1 MSNYNSKTPEIMK
14 KGFYYLFLGAT
25 CLTLSGC
32 IGKFEEYNTNPYQP
46 TKVAATDLLAT
57 MFHVYASPNQ
67 NDCQFNNCMWGCFS
81 GHVAA
86 PAQWEFGENTFLYY
100 NAQNKHNDGS
110 WSNYYGRIY
119 PNFYRIQEVTEGRG
133 VVYSIAMITRI
144 YAMHIMLSLQ
154 GPIPYTQMISGNTK
168 AAYDSEEVAW
178 KALFEDLDKAII
190 DLENNK
196 TQVNSDLAGV
206 DQFFKGDLTKWLK
219 FANTLKL
226 RMAIRVSDVYPE
238 AQALAEAAVKS
249 GVMESK
255 DDSAFDTTSGG
266 IQKNGYSIVD
276 AWGEVKANANVISY
290 MNGYNDPRLPK
301 YFTQQKVNEDNP
313 VKYLGVRFGPSQ
325 TPTPADYANYSRL
338 VIATDDQK
346 PQPVMYAAEA
356 AFLRAEGALKG
367 WNMGGDA
374 KEFYEKGIRL
384 SFEEFGVSGADA
396 YIENKTLAPAP
407 YQDFGH
413 GGNDFPSLSD
423 VKIKWDEGGS
433 ERNLE
438 RVLVQK
444 WIALYLDPLNGWSD
458 FRRTGFPKLAM
469 STKVAGGSPVSIVR
483 GQRRLRFPESEY
495 NNNTQNVLDAVKM
508 LNGGVDDAAHDL
520 WWAKKD

>member
-1 MSNYNSKTPEIMK
+1 MK
-14 KGFYYLFLGAT
+14 KVTKYLFIGIS
-25 CLTLSGC
+25 CLLLSGC

-46 TKVAATDLLAT
+46 AKVSATDLLAT

-154 GPIPYTQMISGNTK
+154 GPIPYTQMVSGNTK
-168 AAYDSEEVAW
+168 AAYDSEETAW

-190 DLENNK
+190 DIENNK
-196 TQVNSDLAGV
+196 TQVNSDLAAI

-226 RMAIRVSDVYPE
+226 RMAIRVSNVYPE
-238 AQALAEAAVKS
+238 AQAIAEAAVKS

-276 AWGEVKANANVISY
+276 SWGEVKANANIISY
-290 MNGYNDPRLPK
+290 MNGYKDPRLPK
-301 YFTQQKVNEDNP
+301 YFTQQNVNKDNP

-338 VIATDDQK
+338 AIATDDKK

-367 WNMGGDA
+367 WDMGGEA
-374 KEFYEKGIRL
+374 KDFYEKGIKL
-384 SFEEFGVSGADA
+384 SFEEFGVDGADN
-396 YIENKTLAPAP
+396 YIADNTLTPAA

-413 GGNDFPSLSD
+413 SGNDFAALTD

-438 RVLVQK
+438 RILVQK

-458 FRRTGFPKLAM
+458 FRRTGYPKLAM
-469 STKVAGGSPVSIVR
+469 SAKVAGGSPVSIVR

-495 NNNTQNVLDAVKM
+495 NNNQENVLAAVKM
-508 LNGGVDDAAHDL
+508 LNGGTDDASKDL